1 MGKWGPRKGPGAK
14 LFGLTAGVLAVAF
27 LMTVPGEPRA
37 AGEVRGIFFYIEGCD
52 ECQAVDDEVLPG
64 IESVFP
70 LELERLEVNSPAN
83 AHRMAAYERYFG
95 VAEGDVPLIVLENR
109 LLRGEE
115 EIREELLGIV
125 VDLVAAGGSEGPP
138 PIQVPQE
145 VAASTLR
152 GPEVEVV
159 YFHRSGCIQC
169 DRTRLILEG
178 LSTRY
183 PLLVRTYD
191 AADAESQVLHE
202 RLDRTYGV
210 PEDRRLAAPAVYAGP
225 TVLTGDAVTR
235 EALEAA
241 VAAAAGTPS
250 PWERVEAAAIAG
262 AQATA
267 GILERYRGFRAAAVA
282 LAGLLDG
289 VNPCAFATLLFLL
302 SYLTYTGRTR
312 GEVLA
317 VGLCFTLAVFLTYLA
332 TGLGLLAAAKTLSGF
347 RGVARAVYLGAAA
360 LALGLGVANLYDF
373 VLCLRG
379 RARDTA
385 LQLPAA
391 LKRRIHASI
400 RVRLGVGATAAAA
413 FGTGAAV
420 SLLELACTGQVYL
433 PTLVFVAGLP
443 GARLGALAY
452 LVLYN
457 LAFILPLAA
466 VFGVAYLGVSS
477 RTLEGLFRRNVAW
490 VKLGLGLLFLALGGV
505 MVASA

>member
-1 MGKWGPRKGPGAK
+1 MGRWNTRKGPGAK
-14 LFGLTAGVLAVAF
+14 LFGLTAGVLAVAV
-27 LMTVPGEPRA
+27 LLAVPGEPRA
-37 AGEVRGIFFYIEGCD
+37 EGEVRGLFFYLEGCD
-52 ECQAVDDEVLPG
+52 ACQAVDEEVLPG

-70 LELERLEVNSPAN
+70 LELERLEVKSPAN

-95 VAEGDVPLIVLENR
+95 VAEGDVPLIVFKNR
-109 LLRGEE
+109 LLRGED

-138 PIQVPQE
+138 PIQVAQE
-145 VAASTLR
+145 VAAPATG

-191 AADAESQVLHE
+191 AADPESQVLHE

-210 PEDRRLAAPAVYAGP
+210 PEDRRLAAPAVYVGAA
-225 TVLTGDAVTR
+225 VLTGQEVTR
-235 EALEAA
+235 EGLEAA
-241 VAAAAGTPS
+241 VAAAAGEPS
-250 PWERVEAAAIAG
+250 PWERVEAAAIG
-262 AQATA
+262 DDQAAA
-267 GILERYRGFRAAAVA
+267 GILERYRGFRPAAVA
-282 LAGLLDG
+282 AAGLLDG

-332 TGLGLLAAAKTLSGF
+332 TGFGLLAAVRSLAGF
-347 RGVARAVYLGAAA
+347 RGVARAVYWGAAL
-360 LALGLGVANLYDF
+360 LALGLGAANLYDF
-373 VLCLRG
+373 ALCLRG

-385 LQLPAA
+385 LQLPAL

-400 RVRLGVGATAAAA
+400 RTRLGVGATATAA

-433 PTLVFVAGLP
+433 PTLVFVAGNP
-443 GARLGALAY
+443 DARLGAMGY

-466 VFGVAYLGVSS
+466 VFAVAYLGVSS
-477 RTLEGLFRRNVAW
+477 RSLEGLFRRHVAW
-490 VKLGLGLLFLALGGV
+490 VKLGLAVLFLTLGGV
-505 MVASA
+505 MAAVA